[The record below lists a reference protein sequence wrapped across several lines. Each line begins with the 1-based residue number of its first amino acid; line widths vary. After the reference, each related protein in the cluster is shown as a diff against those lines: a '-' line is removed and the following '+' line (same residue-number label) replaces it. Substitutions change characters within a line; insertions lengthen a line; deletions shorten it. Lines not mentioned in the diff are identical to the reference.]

1 MPPMPG
7 LAPQNIRL
15 PGLPEAAIPAPDV
28 MVEAGD
34 VPSMES
40 SDEPV
45 LRIEHDDG
53 TISISIDGKSLV
65 DRPGRKKGGW
75 FDNLVEDIDQGSLG
89 QIANDLLRGIED
101 DIESRRE
108 WIEGRAQGIK
118 LLGLKLEIPGLG
130 GTADGAPVEGMSKVR
145 HPLLLEAVLRFQANA
160 RSELLP
166 TDGPVKIRDDGNT
179 GSLDTDQLADAL
191 ELDLNHYLTVTAAE
205 YYPDTD
211 RMLLMLGFGG
221 TSFKKVYFC
230 PLRGRPVSESVDA
243 DDLIVNNAATDLT
256 NAKRITH
263 RSMMKASTVRRLQ
276 ILGVYRDLD
285 LPMPKEQDLDPAQ
298 REERAV
304 QGISIGSFRPED
316 RDREIY
322 EVYCELDIPGFEHK
336 YKGKESGL
344 EIPYRVTIDLSS
356 REILSIVRN
365 YDEDEAELPEAR
377 TNFVKY
383 TFVPGL
389 GFYDIGLLHILGN
402 TTNAITAAWR
412 EMLDAGMY
420 ANFPGFLMADTGARQ
435 NTNIFRVPPGGG
447 ALVKTGG
454 MKITE
459 AIMPLPYKEP
469 GAALMNLVS
478 NMAETGMRVGGTSE
492 MQVGEG
498 RADAPV
504 GTTLAMIDQATKV
517 LNAVHKRMHSAQAQE
532 FQLLVRCFQ
541 ENPESFWQ
549 RNKKPAYAWDE
560 QTFLNAI
567 NNCDLVPQA
576 DPNTASHAQR
586 MMKIMGLKQLQ
597 AGNPSLYDPIAIDTA
612 ALQAMGWSNP
622 QQFMVPPSTLQSK
635 TPPEVEYA
643 KAMVQIQ
650 KQEADAKTMLAQAK
664 AEEVKAKL
672 GQGQQEQPPAPPT
685 VAEQIKLME
694 LQARSQPTVADQIKM
709 AELQARQQ
717 EIQVDQKDSMVDA
730 MNRKRDRESRERLAA
745 VRLAED
751 MAKNPQGLPIVQGIL
766 EPGMVQR
773 LESNEQPLTEQ

>member
-1 MPPMPG
+1 MPLPG

-15 PGLPEAAIPAPDV
+15 PGLPEAAIPTPEVVVAT
-28 MVEAGD
+28 GD
-34 VPSMES
+34 IDTPEMN
-40 SDEPV
+40 DNEPV

-53 TISISIDGKSLV
+53 SVSISIDGNSLV
-65 DRPGRKKGGW
+65 DRPGRAKGGW

-89 QIANDLLRGIED
+89 QIADDLLRGIED
-101 DIESRRE
+101 DLESRRD

-130 GTADGAPVEGMSKVR
+130 GSADGAPVEGMSRVR

-166 TDGPVKIRDDGNT
+166 TDGPVKIRDDSTMADLGE
-179 GSLDTDQLADAL
+179 DQLADAL
-191 ELDLNHYLTVTAAE
+191 ELDLNHYLTTTATE

-243 DDLIVNNAATDLT
+243 DDLIVNNSATDLR

-263 RSMMKASTVRRLQ
+263 RSMMRASTVKRLQ
-276 ILGVYRDLD
+276 ILGVYRDID

-304 QGISIGSFRPED
+304 QGISSSSFRPED

-322 EVYCELDIPGFEHK
+322 ECYCELDIPGFEHR
-336 YKGKESGL
+336 YKGKVSGL
-344 EIPYRVTIDLSS
+344 EVPYRVTIDLSS

-365 YDEDEAELPEAR
+365 YDEDDQELPEAR

-412 EMLDAGMY
+412 ELLDSGMY

-454 MKITE
+454 MPINQ
-459 AIMPLPYKEP
+459 AIMPLPYNN
-469 GAALMNLVS
+469 AAAPSLMNLVG

-541 ENPESFWQ
+541 EHPESFWQ
-549 RNKKPAYAWDE
+549 RNRKPARQWDE
-560 QTFLNAI
+560 ETFLRALND
-567 NNCDLVPQA
+567 CDLVPQA

-597 AGNPSLYDPIAIDTA
+597 QGNPSLYDPIAIDTA

-622 QQFMVPPSTLQSK
+622 SQFMVPPNALSQK
-635 TPPEVEYA
+635 PPPEVQYA
-643 KAMVQIQ
+643 QAMVQIK
-650 KQEADAKTMLAQAK
+650 KQEADAKTAMVGIKQQ
-664 AEEVKAKL
+664 EVAAKL
-672 GQGQQEQPPAPPT
+672 QEAGAGGEQGPT
-685 VAEQIKLME
+685 I
-694 LQARSQPTVADQIKM
+694 ADQLKM
-709 AELQARQQ
+709 ADIELKKQEMATKQQ
-717 EIQVDQKDSMVDA
+717 DSMMDA
-730 MNRKRDRESRERLAA
+730 LNRKRDRESRERLAA
-745 VRLAED
+745 VKLAED
-751 MAKNPQGLPIVQGIL
+751 LAANPAGIPIVKSIIPDDML
-766 EPGMVQR
+766 QR
-773 LESNEQPLTEQ
+773 LESNEQPLTEE

>member
-1 MPPMPG
+1 MPLPG

-15 PGLPEAAIPAPDV
+15 PGLPDAAIPMAPDV
-28 MVEAGD
+28 IIEADDGPAPELND
-34 VPSMES
+34 N
-40 SDEPV
+40 EPI

-53 TISISIDGKSLV
+53 SISISMDGKSLV
-65 DRPGRKKGGW
+65 DQPGRKKGGW
-75 FDNLVEDIDQGSLG
+75 FDNLVEDIDQGALG
-89 QIANDLLRGIED
+89 QIADDLLRGIED
-101 DIESRRE
+101 DIESRRD

-118 LLGLKLEIPGLG
+118 LLGLKLEIPGLQG
-130 GTADGAPVEGMSKVR
+130 GADGAPVEGMSRVR

-166 TDGPVKIRDDGNT
+166 TDGPVKIRDDNNNAT
-179 GSLDTDQLADAL
+179 LEEDTLANAL
-191 ELDLNHYLTVTAAE
+191 ERDLNHYLTATASE

-243 DDLIVNNAATDLT
+243 DDLIVNNAATDLR

-263 RSMMKASTVRRLQ
+263 RSMMRSSTVRRLQ
-276 ILGVYRDLD
+276 ILGVYRDVD
-285 LPMPKEQDLDPAQ
+285 LPAPKDPDLDAAQ
-298 REERAV
+298 REERAQ
-304 QGISIGSFRPED
+304 QGISAGSFRPED

-356 REILSIVRN
+356 REVLSIVRN

-377 TNFVKY
+377 TNFIKY

-454 MKITE
+454 MPIQQ

-469 GAALMNLVS
+469 GPALMNLVS

-517 LNAVHKRMHSAQAQE
+517 LNAVHKRMHAAQAQE
-532 FQLLVRCFQ
+532 FQLLTRCFQ

-549 RNKKPAYAWDE
+549 RNKKPAYPWDE
-560 QTFLNAI
+560 QTFLAALND
-567 NNCDLVPQA
+567 CQLVPQA
-576 DPNTASHAQR
+576 DPNTASHSQR

-597 AGNPSLYDPIAIDTA
+597 QGNPSLYDPIAIDTA

-622 QQFMVPPSTLQSK
+622 QQFMVPPSSLQQK
-635 TPPEVEYA
+635 PPPEVQYA
-643 KAMVQIQ
+643 QAMVQIK
-650 KQEADAKTMLAQAK
+650 KQEADAKTAMVQVKQQEVAAK
-664 AEEVKAKL
+664 AQE
-672 GQGQQEQPPAPPT
+672 GQGVQGAQGPT
-685 VAEQIKLME
+685 VEDQLKMADLQVKKQE
-694 LQARSQPTVADQIKM
+694 LQDK
-709 AELQARQQ
+709 QQ
-717 EIQVDQKDSMVDA
+717 DSMMDA
-730 MNRKRDRESRERLAA
+730 INRKRDRESRERLAA
-745 VRLAED
+745 VKLAETIATVPGAD
-751 MAKNPQGLPIVQGIL
+751 QTVQSL
-766 EPGMVQR
+766 LDPGMIQR
-773 LESNEQPLTEQ
+773 LEANEQPLTAE